1 MHWRPKHSRAVHDLK
16 ESLVHATNLH
26 IFDPERPIV
35 IKTDAS
41 KHAIGAVLEQAGQ
54 PVAFE
59 SRKLSARDQFLP
71 AYESE
76 LLAIVYA
83 LTKRKSF
90 IGTKPVTVQTDH
102 ATLSRMLSQRNVTP
116 RLGYWIDKLADF
128 NLKVV
133 YKPGKQ
139 NLVADA
145 ISRRPDL

>member
-1 MHWRPKHSRAVHDLK
+1 
-16 ESLVHATNLH
+16 
-26 IFDPERPIV
+26 
-35 IKTDAS
+35 
-41 KHAIGAVLEQAGQ
+41 
-54 PVAFE
+54 
-59 SRKLSARDQFLP
+59 LSTRDQFLP

-83 LTKRKSF
+83 LTKWKSF
-90 IGTKPVTVQTDH
+90 IGTKPVTVETDH
-102 ATLSRMLSQRNVTP
+102 ATLSRMLSQKKVTP
-116 RLGYWIDKLADF
+116 RLGYRVDKLADF